1 MNKQTVRIIQFTIIS
16 ILIFVS
22 FVGGILGILL
32 LIPLVLAIL
41 FGFLMKSWYFFWNI
55 LFIDIILLAISFT
68 LETLNFKIADI
79 FGKYFKEHEENEK
92 MFEEYEKWYYDW
104 YQKEYEKYEYSRQEQ
119 EYQRGYGTHYSTED
133 IIEKFEQNLK
143 ILELDSDSELSLQTI
158 KKAHRTKAKEFHPDK
173 NPGKDTTADMQRI
186 NAAKE
191 YLDSNLEYY
200 LSKKIKN

>member
-55 LFIDIILLAISFT
+55 LFTDIILLAISFT

-79 FGKYFKEHEENEK
+79 FGKA
-92 MFEEYEKWYYDW
+92 
-104 YQKEYEKYEYSRQEQ
+104 
-119 EYQRGYGTHYSTED
+119 G
-133 IIEKFEQNLK
+133 NLDRNFG
-143 ILELDSDSELSLQTI
+143 ESPRNLSSFIFQAI
-158 KKAHRTKAKEFHPDK
+158 
-173 NPGKDTTADMQRI
+173 
-186 NAAKE
+186 
-191 YLDSNLEYY
+191 
-200 LSKKIKN
+200 